1 MLSEITAI
9 AIDLEADKGTQLVG
23 ASLPTT
29 DIYVEE
35 LQINPTGSFIRR
47 NGSGIF
53 LGNTEPGVI
62 GGRMGKCTFTSELRG
77 TGSGGLEPGLAILL
91 QACGFLQTAQVY
103 NTHSL
108 FTAQK
113 TITIDVFEDGMK
125 KVLYGAAG
133 TFTIEGE
140 EGQRVLFRFD
150 FDGLYADDIDVGIP
164 AYSPSTAAP
173 IMFGG
178 GSFAYDGESQ
188 LISKFSLDAGMVVS
202 PKQDIAGPGGVTY
215 SFQSTYDPVI
225 SWDPESDLVAN
236 DNVHGDW
243 VAGNEGVMQLVM
255 ADASD
260 TFTLA
265 MILVQY
271 KEIPEGIRNNLRI
284 YDATGQCRNSSGNDS
299 IILTVTATV

>member
-9 AIDLEADKGTQLVG
+9 KVGIESPKGTEFI
-23 ASLPTT
+23 TT
-29 DIYVEE
+29 QAIYVED

-77 TGSGGLEPGLAILL
+77 TGAGGMELGLAILL
-91 QACGFLQTAQVY
+91 QACGFLKTLEVY

-108 FTAQK
+108 FSAQK
-113 TITIDVFEDGMK
+113 TITIEVWEDGVL
-125 KVLYGAAG
+125 KVLYGAGG
-133 TFTIEGE
+133 TFTMEGE
-140 EGQRVLFRFD
+140 EGQRILFRFD
-150 FDGLYADDIDVGIP
+150 FDGIYKDDSDEGVP
-164 AYSPSTAAP
+164 AYSPSSAAP

-188 LISKFSLDAGMVVS
+188 MISKFSLDAGMVVS
-202 PKQDIAGPGGVTY
+202 PKQDVAGPGGVTY
-215 SFQSTYDPVI
+215 SFQSTHDPVV
-225 SWDPESDLVAN
+225 SWDPEANLVAT

-271 KEIPEGIRNNLRI
+271 KEIPEGTRNNLRI
-284 YDATGQCRNSSGNDS
+284 YESAGQCRNSSGNDS
-299 IILTVTATV
+299 IILTVTAT

>member
-9 AIDLEADKGTQLVG
+9 KVGIESPKGTEFV
-23 ASLPTT
+23 TT
-29 DIYVEE
+29 QAIYVED
-35 LQINPTGSFIRR
+35 LQINPTGTFIRR

-77 TGSGGLEPGLAILL
+77 TGSGGIEVGLGILL
-91 QACGFLQTAQVY
+91 QACGFLKTVEVY

-108 FTAQK
+108 FSAQK
-113 TITIDVFEDGMK
+113 TITIEVWEDGVL
-125 KVLYGAAG
+125 KVLYGAGG
-133 TFTIEGE
+133 TFTMEGE

-150 FDGLYADDIDVGIP
+150 FDGLYKDDADEVIP

-173 IMFGG
+173 IMYGG

-188 LISKFSLDAGMVVS
+188 MISKFSLDAGMVVS
-202 PKQDIAGPGGVTY
+202 PKQDVAGPGGVTY
-215 SFQSTYDPVI
+215 MFQSTYDPVV
-225 SWDPESDLVAN
+225 SWDPEAELVAA

-243 VAGNEGVMQLVM
+243 VAGNEGVMTLVM

-260 TFTLA
+260 TFTFA

-284 YDATGQCRNSSGNDS
+284 YEATGQCRNSSGNDS
-299 IILTVTATV
+299 IILTVTAT